1 MAILDSGTILL
12 LTSIGIPFYSAR
24 GSSQTLTPIKEVGG
38 NRQNLP
44 RTLNGQLINLTPSI
58 FLKYSTVISGKDQAG
73 PSRDL
78 VWPGT
83 LITVSCVATLSY
95 PTGQAGSPGRGVVG
109 GSSVTANGF
118 VTYRPILNCMVI
130 NFDDKLDEWPHE
142 YSWKLE
148 LEEV

>member
-1 MAILDSGTILL
+1 MGIYDSGTILL
-12 LTSIGIPFYSAR
+12 LSPIGIPFYSAR
-24 GSSQTLTPIKEVGG
+24 GISQTLTPIKEVGG

-44 RTLNGQLINLTPSI
+44 RTINGQLINLTPSI
-58 FLKYSTVISGKDQAG
+58 FLKYSTVITGKDQSG

-95 PTGQAGSPGRGVVG
+95 PTGQAGSPGRGIVD
-109 GSSVTANGF
+109 GSSVAANGF
-118 VTYRPILNCMVI
+118 TIYQPILNCMVI
-130 NFDDKLDEWPHE
+130 NFDDKLEEWEHE